1 MADQKK
7 QSGSGG
13 SGISPAEDM
22 YGRPT
27 TAKGEPTRG
36 LPAAHGTSAPREAGA
51 SEEEETENPRG
62 RSAEERDPSEA
73 LNALPD
79 GDGPRSDR
87 GTNPLPETYWSAY
100 PDKDGAKR

>member
-7 QSGSGG
+7 QSDGG
-13 SGISPAEDM
+13 GAGVSPAEDM

-27 TAKGEPTRG
+27 TAQGEPTRG

-51 SEEEETENPRG
+51 SEDEETENPRG
-62 RSAEERDPSEA
+62 RSGEERDPNEA
-73 LNALPD
+73 MNAIPD

-87 GTNPLPETYWSAY
+87 GTNPLPDSYWSAH
-100 PDKDGAKR
+100 PDRDKR